1 MTKLSFNQIANTQNP
16 YQGKS
21 VKALCVC
28 SAGLLRSPTIAKVL
42 TERGYNTRA
51 AGMSQEYALIPVTP
65 ALIAWADEIHVVAE
79 QESALRNAVEE
90 AKTAT
95 GGFIRFKEPEVYVY
109 NIPDCFP
116 TFSPELV
123 AMIKEDLDA
132 KT

>member
-1 MTKLSFNQIANTQNP
+1 MQKLSFNQIANTQNP
-16 YQGKS
+16 YQGDA

-79 QESALRNAVEE
+79 QEDALLDAIIE
-90 AKTAT
+90 AKAAV
-95 GGFIRFKEPEVYVY
+95 GGFVSFKYPEVHVY
-109 NIPDCFP
+109 DIPDCFP
-116 TFSPELV
+116 TFDPEL
-123 AMIKEDLDA
+123 IRIIEEDLNA
-132 KT
+132 KN

>member
-1 MTKLSFNQIANTQNP
+1 MQKASFNQIANTQNP
-16 YQGKS
+16 YQGDA

-79 QESALRNAVEE
+79 QEDALLDAILE
-90 AKTAT
+90 ARESI
-95 GGFIRFKEPEVYVY
+95 GGFVNYKEPVVHVY
-109 NIPDCFP
+109 NIPDMYA
-116 TFSPELV
+116 TFDPDLIQ
-123 AMIKEDLDA
+123 MIEADLDA
-132 KT
+132 KN